1 MVVVDTSVWLDLF
14 LEDSE
19 RKKVAE
25 ELMKAIETTIYEPEV
40 FKIELAGTL
49 SRRFRKDDVLSFV
62 DEVMAKVRLVENP
75 NELAFQVAVNTGCR
89 AIDAYFIAT
98 AKVTGSILI
107 TNDKVMAKNAKKYG
121 IEAYYLIEE
130 FDKALNRIKNIKL
143 KF

>member
-25 ELMKAIETTIYEPEV
+25 DLMKAIETTIYEPEV

-62 DEVMAKVRLVENP
+62 DEVMAKVRLVGNP

-130 FDKALNRIKNIKL
+130 FDKTLNRIKNIKL

>member
-25 ELMKAIETTIYEPEV
+25 DLMKAIETTIYEPEV

-98 AKVTGSILI
+98 AKVTNSILI

-130 FDKALNRIKNIKL
+130 FNKALNRIKDIKS